1 MSSEAGHKEAGSSSR
16 SGSVTPLPPWE
27 GLSVAGI
34 FRQPMPYGRKPFGRF
49 LCRVVLASFR
59 KRIIDVE
66 GLEHVKPEQDPLI
79 LVLNHS
85 QRVEAVLI
93 PTLLIMQRQGKLVHF
108 LADWNFR
115 LYPGLNLIFR
125 LSETITVV
133 RKDARPRFLNLLKPL
148 YRPARPPLVEAR
160 RRLEAGAAV
169 GIFPEGTVNRDPARL
184 LAGHPGAARLSLETG
199 VKVVPAGIRFPESP
213 PGQPISDSARFTLH
227 FGTPLHPPTEHVGRR
242 APAAAVR
249 SWHHR
254 LMSELARL
262 SGKTWQPRATGG
274 A

>member
-1 MSSEAGHKEAGSSSR
+1 MKTGPGRQDPARGRSLADRGSLSPREDLSAAEILR
-16 SGSVTPLPPWE
+16 QPLP
-27 GLSVAGI
+27 
-34 FRQPMPYGRKPFGRF
+34 YGHRPLGRV
-49 LCRVVLASFR
+49 LARLVLASFR
-59 KRIIDVE
+59 ERILHVE
-66 GLEHVKPEQDPLI
+66 GLEHLAPHQDPLI

-93 PTLLIMQRQGKLVHF
+93 PTLLIVARAGKLVHF

-148 YRPARPPLVEAR
+148 YRPDHPPLVEAR

-169 GIFPEGTVNRDPARL
+169 GIFPEGTVNRDPGRL

-199 VKVVPAGIRFPESP
+199 VKVVPAGIRFPEHP
-213 PGQPISDSARFTLH
+213 PDRPISDKARLALH
-227 FGTPLHPPTEHVGRR
+227 VGAPLHPPTEHVGRR